1 MFFRRRR
8 HCGLFQLL
16 LLLLGVKAVTH
27 SRPHLTDEGR
37 QEYRAKAR
45 RFRTKMREAYAVWDD
60 EEADAEESTGT
71 DEQQDKD

>member
-16 LLLLGVKAVTH
+16 LLLLGVKAVTR
-27 SRPHLTDEGR
+27 SRPHLTDEER
-37 QEYRAKAR
+37 REYRAKAR

-60 EEADAEESTGT
+60 DEADSEESTGT
-71 DEQQDKD
+71 EEPKDKD